1 MISYKILDTVD
12 FLDFEGLPERLKGGK
27 GNGNL
32 RAGNKL
38 QMKDRTKKSCRS
50 GLRKTGTVSVRVL
63 IIRSRR
69 NTYFKS
75 KKIRELMICKK
86 VFLTFSISFK
96 NLPTFSMPFS
106 FSNNSLTLS

>member
-1 MISYKILDTVD
+1 
-12 FLDFEGLPERLKGGK
+12 
-27 GNGNL
+27 
-32 RAGNKL
+32 
-38 QMKDRTKKSCRS
+38 MKDRTKKSCRS